1 MEIVD
6 RGSGPPL
13 VLIPGLQGRWEY
25 LRPAVDALS
34 TCFRVLTFSLAADD
48 LDGEARQVVT
58 LLAAR
63 RLERATICGVSFG
76 GIVALRFAA
85 TYPASTE
92 ALVLA
97 STPGPDWHLRPRHAL
112 YARRPWLFGPLFI
125 AETPWRL
132 RAEMR
137 AAFTETRARRA
148 FSHNALRKFVSAP
161 LSLTRM
167 AARAQLIAAA
177 DRRGDCARV
186 TAPTLVVTGEPALDH
201 VVPADGSSEYA
212 RIIPGAR
219 AAVLER
225 TGHLGSVTRPQAF
238 AALMRDFVNGIC
250 HAAA

>member
-1 MEIVD
+1 MQIVD

-25 LRPAVDALS
+25 MRPAVDALS
-34 TCFRVLTFSLAADD
+34 ACFRVLTFSLGDGD
-48 LDGEARQVVT
+48 LDDEVRRVAAV
-58 LLAAR
+58 LAER

-97 STPGPDWHLRPRHAL
+97 STPGPDWRLRPRHAV
-112 YARRPWLFGPLFI
+112 YARWPWLFGPLFL
-125 AETPWRL
+125 AETPLRM

-137 AAFTETRARRA
+137 AAFTETRTRRA
-148 FSHNALRKFVSAP
+148 FSENAVRTFVSAP
-161 LSLTRM
+161 VSLTRM
-167 AARAQLIAAA
+167 AARARLIEAA

-201 VVPADGSSEYA
+201 VVPADGSSAYA

-219 AAVLER
+219 VVVLER

-238 AALMRDFVNGIC
+238 AALVRDFVNGIC